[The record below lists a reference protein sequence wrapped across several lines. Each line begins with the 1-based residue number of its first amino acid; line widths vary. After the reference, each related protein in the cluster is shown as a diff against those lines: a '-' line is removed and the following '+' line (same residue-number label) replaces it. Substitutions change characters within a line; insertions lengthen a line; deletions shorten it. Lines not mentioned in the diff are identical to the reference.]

1 MPNKKRLSV
10 GDPVVYQNDLY
21 PTYHNIGV
29 VTEIHT
35 NTLKVLWDKE
45 QQPRIERLD
54 RVRKAK
60 ANEVQAQCRIKGA
73 RDEA

>member
-21 PTYHNIGV
+21 PAYHNIGV
-29 VTEIHT
+29 VTEIST
-35 NTLKVLWDKE
+35 NTLQVLWDKE

-60 ANEVQAQCRIKGA
+60 ADEVQAQQRILK
-73 RDEA
+73 D